1 MNMFVDYAQIE
12 VEAGRGGDG
21 NISFRR
27 EKYIPKGGP
36 DGGNG
41 GKGGDILVVA
51 DENMSTLLDF
61 RYKKYY
67 RAPSGGRGGKKDRTG
82 NDGENLLI
90 KLPAGTIVKD
100 METGEILADVK
111 PGEAPVVIARG
122 GRGGKGNAA
131 FKSSTNQTPR
141 KATPGKPGEKRI
153 LELELRLL
161 ADVGLVG
168 FPNAGKSTLL
178 AKISDARPKIA
189 DYPFTTLVPNLG
201 IVRTGQFRSFV
212 VADIPGIIEGAHAGR
227 GLGLEFLRHI
237 QRTKVLVFIIECG
250 SEDPRMQLD
259 MLKAEL
265 GLYDPTLLD
274 KPSMVALN
282 KIDLLDANARK
293 KLKKIPKDWH
303 RISAATGENV
313 EELIH
318 SVEKIIFGKNIE

>member
-1 MNMFVDYAQIE
+1 
-12 VEAGRGGDG
+12 
-21 NISFRR
+21 
-27 EKYIPKGGP
+27 
-36 DGGNG
+36 
-41 GKGGDILVVA
+41 
-51 DENMSTLLDF
+51 MSTLLDF

-282 KIDLLDANARK
+282 KIDFWMPMLVK
-293 KLKKIPKDWH
+293 
-303 RISAATGENV
+303 S
-313 EELIH
+313 
-318 SVEKIIFGKNIE
+318 

>member
-1 MNMFVDYAQIE
+1 MFVDYAQIE
-12 VEAGRGGDG
+12 IEAGSGGDG
-21 NISFRR
+21 HISFRH

-41 GKGGDILVVA
+41 GRGGDILVVA

-61 RYKKYY
+61 RYKKSY
-67 RAPSGGRGGKKDRTG
+67 RAPSGGRGGKKDRSG
-82 NDGENLLI
+82 NDGDDLLI

-100 METGEILADVK
+100 AETGEILADVK
-111 PGEAPVVIARG
+111 PGEEPVVIAKGGRG
-122 GRGGKGNAA
+122 GRGNAT

-141 KATPGKPGEKRI
+141 KATSGKPGERKT
-153 LELELRLL
+153 LELELKLL

-178 AKISDARPKIA
+178 ARISDARPKIA

-237 QRTKVLVFIIECG
+237 QRTKVLVYILECT
-250 SEDPRMQLD
+250 SEDPKIQLN
-259 MLKAEL
+259 MLMAEL

-274 KPSMVALN
+274 KPSVVALN
-282 KIDLLDANARK
+282 KMDLLDTKARK
-293 KLKKIPKDWH
+293 ELKKIPKGWY
-303 RISAATGENV
+303 RISAATGEQV

-318 SVEKIIFGKNIE
+318 SIEKILFGK

>member
-1 MNMFVDYAQIE
+1 MFVDYAQIE
-12 VEAGRGGDG
+12 IEAGSGGDG
-21 NISFRR
+21 HISFRH

-41 GKGGDILVVA
+41 GKGGDVLVVA

-61 RYKKYY
+61 RYKKSY
-67 RAPSGGRGGKKDRTG
+67 RAPSGGRGGKKDRSG
-82 NDGENLLI
+82 NDGDDLLI

-100 METGEILADVK
+100 ADTGEVLADVK
-111 PGEAPVVIARG
+111 PGEEPIVIARG
-122 GRGGKGNAA
+122 GRGGRGNAT

-141 KATPGKPGEKRI
+141 KATPGKPGEKKT
-153 LELELRLL
+153 LELELKLL

-178 AKISDARPKIA
+178 ARISDARPKIA

-227 GLGLEFLRHI
+227 GLGLDFLRHI
-237 QRTKVLVFIIECG
+237 QRTKVLVYILECT
-250 SEDPRMQLD
+250 SEDPKIQLN
-259 MLKAEL
+259 MLMAEL

-274 KPSMVALN
+274 KPSVVALN
-282 KIDLLDANARK
+282 KMDLLDTKARK
-293 KLKKIPKDWH
+293 ELKKIPKGWY
-303 RISAATGENV
+303 RISAATGEQV

-318 SVEKIIFGKNIE
+318 SIEKILFGK

>member
-1 MNMFVDYAQIE
+1 MFVDYAQIE
-12 VEAGRGGDG
+12 VEAGSGGSG
-21 NISFRR
+21 HISFRH

-61 RYKKYY
+61 RYKKNY
-67 RAPSGGRGGKKDRTG
+67 RAPSGGRGGKKDRSG
-82 NDGENLLI
+82 NDGDDLLI

-100 METGEILADVK
+100 MDSGEILADVK
-111 PGEAPVVIARG
+111 PGEEPVVIARG
-122 GRGGKGNAA
+122 GRGGRGNAT

-141 KATPGKPGEKRI
+141 KATPGKPGEKRT
-153 LELELRLL
+153 LELELKLL

-178 AKISDARPKIA
+178 ARISDAHPKIA

-212 VADIPGIIEGAHAGR
+212 VADIPGIIEGAHEGR
-227 GLGLEFLRHI
+227 GLGLEFLRHV
-237 QRTKVLVFIIECG
+237 QRTKVLVYILECT
-250 SEDPRMQLD
+250 SEDPKIQLN
-259 MLKAEL
+259 MLRAEL
-265 GLYDPTLLD
+265 GLYDPELLD
-274 KPSMVALN
+274 KPSIVALN
-282 KIDLLDANARK
+282 KMDLLDTKARK
-293 KLKKIPKDWH
+293 GLKKLPKGWY
-303 RISAATGENV
+303 RISAATGEQV

-318 SVEKIIFGKNIE
+318 AVEKILFGK

>member
-1 MNMFVDYAQIE
+1 MFVDYAQIE
-12 VEAGRGGDG
+12 IEAGSGGDG
-21 NISFRR
+21 HISFRH

-41 GKGGDILVVA
+41 GKGGDVLVVA

-61 RYKKYY
+61 RYKKKY
-67 RAPSGGRGGKKDRTG
+67 RAPSGGRGGKKDRSG
-82 NDGENLLI
+82 NDGDDLLI

-100 METGEILADVK
+100 AETGEVLADVK
-111 PGEAPVVIARG
+111 PGEEPVVIAKGGHG
-122 GRGGKGNAA
+122 GRGNAT

-141 KATPGKPGEKRI
+141 KATPGKPGERKT
-153 LELELRLL
+153 LELELKLL

-178 AKISDARPKIA
+178 ARISDARPKIA

-237 QRTKVLVFIIECG
+237 QRTKVLVYILECT
-250 SEDPRMQLD
+250 SEDPKTQLN
-259 MLKAEL
+259 MLMAEL

-274 KPSMVALN
+274 KPSVVVLN
-282 KIDLLDANARK
+282 KMDLLDIKARK
-293 KLKKIPKDWH
+293 ELKKIPKSWH
-303 RISAATGENV
+303 RLSAATGEQV

-318 SVEKIIFGKNIE
+318 SIEKIIFGK

>member
-1 MNMFVDYAQIE
+1 MIMFVDYAQIE
-12 VEAGRGGDG
+12 IEAGSGGDG
-21 NISFRR
+21 HISFRH

-41 GKGGDILVVA
+41 GKGGDVLVVA

-61 RYKKYY
+61 RYKKSY
-67 RAPSGGRGGKKDRTG
+67 RAPSGGRGGKKDRSG
-82 NDGENLLI
+82 NDGDDLLI

-100 METGEILADVK
+100 ADTGEVLADVK
-111 PGEAPVVIARG
+111 PGEEPIVIARG
-122 GRGGKGNAA
+122 GRGGRGNAT

-141 KATPGKPGEKRI
+141 KATPGKPGEKKT
-153 LELELRLL
+153 LELELKLL

-178 AKISDARPKIA
+178 ARISDARPKIA

-227 GLGLEFLRHI
+227 GLGLDFLRHI
-237 QRTKVLVFIIECG
+237 QRTKVLVYILECT
-250 SEDPRMQLD
+250 SEDPKIQLN
-259 MLKAEL
+259 MLMAEL

-274 KPSMVALN
+274 KPSVVALN
-282 KIDLLDANARK
+282 KMDLLDTKARK
-293 KLKKIPKDWH
+293 ELKKIPKGWY
-303 RISAATGENV
+303 RISAATGEQV

-318 SVEKIIFGKNIE
+318 SIEKILFGK